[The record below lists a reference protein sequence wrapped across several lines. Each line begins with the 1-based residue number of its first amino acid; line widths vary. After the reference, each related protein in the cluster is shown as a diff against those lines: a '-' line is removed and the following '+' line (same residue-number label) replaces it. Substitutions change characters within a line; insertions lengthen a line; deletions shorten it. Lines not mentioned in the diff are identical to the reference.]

1 MVDVIITG
9 VVAIDLTAVRADR
22 QHNRV
27 HAALADAPK
36 GVAVELVIGPL
47 RVDPAAVRLLR
58 EYAEERQ
65 FAVTVK
71 GEHGAVQRWVSAI
84 RSGETFGLL
93 L

>member
-1 MVDVIITG
+1 MTVTG
-9 VVAIDLTAVRADR
+9 TILLDLTIVKADR

-71 GEHGAVQRWVSAI
+71 GEHGAVQRWICAL
-84 RSGETFGLL
+84 RTGELFGMLL
-93 L
+93 